1 MIKEILTVENEENIK
16 KLSIRC
22 DEIDTKKQNA
32 EMRQIILDLKHTLAE
47 HKDGCGLAA
56 SQIGYDKRIYVIN
69 FNGDIRTFIN
79 PVIADAKGLTLNR
92 ESCLSIPGKTF
103 IRPRHT
109 EIMVMYQ
116 TPLGKT
122 DSRKMFGMA
131 ACVFQ
136 HELDHLDGLILS
148 DAGLEIGEDF
158 DNAPQEEKDEVIKA
172 YLDSLDLKLKDLNK
186 EIEENDELKQ
196 TNNAIKFMEK
206 LQKGEITFEHVRK
219 EE

>member
-1 MIKEILTVENEENIK
+1 
-16 KLSIRC
+16 
-22 DEIDTKKQNA
+22 
-32 EMRQIILDLKHTLAE
+32 
-47 HKDGCGLAA
+47 
-56 SQIGYDKRIYVIN
+56 
-69 FNGDIRTFIN
+69 
-79 PVIADAKGLTLNR
+79 
-92 ESCLSIPGKTF
+92 
-103 IRPRHT
+103 
-109 EIMVMYQ
+109 
-116 TPLGKT
+116 
-122 DSRKMFGMA
+122 MFGMA

-148 DAGLEIGEDF
+148 DVGLEIGEDF